1 MRKKKVTGKVL
12 KSTIGW
18 IIALVWILPIV
29 GVFMTAVRPYSEVI
43 NGWWNFDEFNPSF
56 SNFTGALFHES
67 VPLLNGIKNSL
78 LIALPATAIP
88 LVLATMAGYGIA
100 RYSFPLRKT
109 FIVTVV
115 MTLALPQ
122 QMIAVPI
129 FQIMSGL
136 GLVDSFWGLILVHTA
151 WGIPWT
157 TFFMRNYFKTLPV
170 TMEEAARIDGA
181 SDSQIFFKV
190 VLPNAFPAI
199 ASAAALQF
207 TWVWSDFFL
216 ALILVYSPNKLLATQ
231 RIPLMRGQYQVDWGL
246 LSAASILVMIV
257 PIMIYIL
264 LQRYYVRGMVG
275 WTIK

>member
-1 MRKKKVTGKVL
+1 MRKKRLAGNIL
-12 KSTIGW
+12 KNSLGW
-18 IIALVWILPIV
+18 IIALVWILPIA
-29 GVFMTAVRPYSEVI
+29 GIFMTAIRPYSEVI
-43 NGWWNFDEFNPSF
+43 NGWWQFEEFNPTF

-67 VPLLNGIKNSL
+67 SPLLQGMINSL
-78 LIALPATAIP
+78 YIAFPATIIP
-88 LVLATMAGYGIA
+88 LILATMAGYGIA
-100 RYSFPLRKT
+100 RYRFPFRKT
-109 FIVTVV
+109 FIITVV

-129 FQIMSGL
+129 FQIMSSL

-170 TMEEAARIDGA
+170 TMEEAAKIDGA
-181 SDSQIFFKV
+181 SDSQIFFRV

-216 ALILVYSPNKLLATQ
+216 ALILIYSPSKLLATQ

-246 LSAASILVMIV
+246 LSAASITVMIV